1 MDKEDPLFLSIRI
14 HLSISDLSFN
24 LSSCIFHPYLATLS
38 LLQILPCRSPRLPG
52 LPRPQYPRDGNR
64 STMRDI
70 THGMYL
76 FPTT

>member
-1 MDKEDPLFLSIRI
+1 
-14 HLSISDLSFN
+14 
-24 LSSCIFHPYLATLS
+24 
-38 LLQILPCRSPRLPG
+38 LLQIIPCRSPRLPG

-76 FPTT
+76 FPTTQQMPILTIG